1 MKTKQRIALVQEMQ
15 KVCDRRAARRRRRGG
30 GQKAGRA
37 KDVQGPR
44 GGGCHEKLP
53 RVWRGVQGLRPAVRH
68 TCGGTL
74 AA

>member
-15 KVCDRRAARRRRRGG
+15 KVCDRRAARRRGGG

-44 GGGCHEKLP
+44 GGGS
-53 RVWRGVQGLRPAVRH
+53 
-68 TCGGTL
+68 
-74 AA
+74 